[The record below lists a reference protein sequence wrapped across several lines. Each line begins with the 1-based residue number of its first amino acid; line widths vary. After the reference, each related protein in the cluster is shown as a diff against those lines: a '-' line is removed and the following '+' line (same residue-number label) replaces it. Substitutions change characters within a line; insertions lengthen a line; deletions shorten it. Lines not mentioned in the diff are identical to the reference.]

1 MKSKN
6 NIIFLIVSVFLLSCV
21 LFIVHT
27 IPDNE
32 VLGTVYFFN
41 GKTERY
47 VTVDFNHIKQLNDC
61 TDVTDTI
68 AIERIIADEII
79 TGLSHLSPTSVK
91 DLNQSMFMYICIGDN
106 ELAINEN
113 NGCIFVWKPGILKT
127 ATLDN
132 RTSYLIKWK
141 TGYYNTISKDNLKY
155 DIGIQQFGIPDDLNN
170 QKEPASFGPEEE
182 VSKLMLVIK

>member
-6 NIIFLIVSVFLLSCV
+6 SIVFLIVSVFLLSCV

-27 IPDNE
+27 IPENE

-79 TGLSHLSPTSVK
+79 TGLSHCHQHLLS
-91 DLNQSMFMYICIGDN
+91 I
-106 ELAINEN
+106 
-113 NGCIFVWKPGILKT
+113 
-127 ATLDN
+127 
-132 RTSYLIKWK
+132 
-141 TGYYNTISKDNLKY
+141 
-155 DIGIQQFGIPDDLNN
+155 
-170 QKEPASFGPEEE
+170 
-182 VSKLMLVIK
+182 

>member
-1 MKSKN
+1 M
-6 NIIFLIVSVFLLSCV
+6 
-21 LFIVHT
+21 
-27 IPDNE
+27 
-32 VLGTVYFFN
+32 
-41 GKTERY
+41 
-47 VTVDFNHIKQLNDC
+47 
-61 TDVTDTI
+61 
-68 AIERIIADEII
+68 
-79 TGLSHLSPTSVK
+79 
-91 DLNQSMFMYICIGDN
+91 NQSMFMYICIGDN

-141 TGYYNTISKDNLKY
+141 TGYYNTISKENLKY

-170 QKEPASFGPEEE
+170 QKELDSFGPEEE

>member
-1 MKSKN
+1 M
-6 NIIFLIVSVFLLSCV
+6 LSCV

-68 AIERIIADEII
+68 LGIMNWLLTKI
-79 TGLSHLSPTSVK
+79 TDAYLFGSQV
-91 DLNQSMFMYICIGDN
+91 F
-106 ELAINEN
+106 
-113 NGCIFVWKPGILKT
+113 LKQP
-127 ATLDN
+127 
-132 RTSYLIKWK
+132 R
-141 TGYYNTISKDNLKY
+141 
-155 DIGIQQFGIPDDLNN
+155 
-170 QKEPASFGPEEE
+170 
-182 VSKLMLVIK
+182 